1 LKGEK
6 SMMRK
11 KDDKGKTTLGIYQTH
26 VLVAVAVAVAVAVV
40 AFITFILWLI
50 VVVDC
55 EHVPE
60 FNALVGY

>member
-1 LKGEK
+1 MLKGEK

-11 KDDKGKTTLGIYQTH
+11 KDDKGKATLGIYQAH
-26 VLVAVAVAVAVAVV
+26 VLVAVAVV

>member
-26 VLVAVAVAVAVAVV
+26 VLVAVAVAVV
-40 AFITFILWLI
+40 AFITFIL
-50 VVVDC
+50 
-55 EHVPE
+55 
-60 FNALVGY
+60 

>member
-1 LKGEK
+1 MLKGEK

-26 VLVAVAVAVAVAVV
+26 VLVAVAVAVAVV